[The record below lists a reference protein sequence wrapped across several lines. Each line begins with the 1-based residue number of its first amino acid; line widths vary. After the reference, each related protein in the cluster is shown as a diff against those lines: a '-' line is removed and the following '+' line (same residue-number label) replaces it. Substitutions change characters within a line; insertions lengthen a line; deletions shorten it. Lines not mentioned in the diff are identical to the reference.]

1 MEVMG
6 WREFKKFILFLF
18 LCSFFKEDKNT
29 HFQLNVESISVQF
42 KILNYVSV
50 EIGFLRITPVDTQTI
65 LS

>member
-42 KILNYVSV
+42 KTLNYVSV

>member
-29 HFQLNVESISVQF
+29 HFQLNIESISVQF